1 MLGGGN
7 AGVDQPGA
15 ERPLSPRPQRSPDTV
30 GAARE
35 LAALAAAPA
44 GAAGFGAA
52 AAEASADAPA
62 GVAGAEPA
70 PETAQPP
77 VPAPAPAPAPAAA
90 ARLVA
95 AKKRLP
101 SSVLAGPN
109 GEVPVVGATVAGPGA
124 RVDPEEPLVFLH
136 VGAGPSALHTPRSHE
151 MPPPPSG
158 ESWHWAPERINADCA
173 IAGPAGIKAA
183 CEIPDEKVTVATCH
197 IHIERAVTQNKDKS
211 FDDPENAAKMNV
223 DIERLKNNSIT
234 SSLARRSRKC
244 EQPCVR

>member
-136 VGAGPSALHTPRSHE
+136 VGAGPSALHTPRSRGRGAQSHL
-151 MPPPPSG
+151 S
-158 ESWHWAPERINADCA
+158 
-173 IAGPAGIKAA
+173 
-183 CEIPDEKVTVATCH
+183 
-197 IHIERAVTQNKDKS
+197 
-211 FDDPENAAKMNV
+211 
-223 DIERLKNNSIT
+223 
-234 SSLARRSRKC
+234 
-244 EQPCVR
+244 CVRVGSVPSLGGGLEGKNIFFLVAANEAVAHRARAGRPLHLYCSALLHRATRQTFVAAMTAGGSELGRASPG

>member
-7 AGVDQPGA
+7 ADVDQPGA

-136 VGAGPSALHTPRSHE
+136 VGAGPSALHTPRSRGRGAQSHL
-151 MPPPPSG
+151 S
-158 ESWHWAPERINADCA
+158 
-173 IAGPAGIKAA
+173 
-183 CEIPDEKVTVATCH
+183 
-197 IHIERAVTQNKDKS
+197 
-211 FDDPENAAKMNV
+211 
-223 DIERLKNNSIT
+223 
-234 SSLARRSRKC
+234 
-244 EQPCVR
+244 CVRVGSVPSLGGGPVGKNESQYLIWAVARLLMSASDTANTLCGG